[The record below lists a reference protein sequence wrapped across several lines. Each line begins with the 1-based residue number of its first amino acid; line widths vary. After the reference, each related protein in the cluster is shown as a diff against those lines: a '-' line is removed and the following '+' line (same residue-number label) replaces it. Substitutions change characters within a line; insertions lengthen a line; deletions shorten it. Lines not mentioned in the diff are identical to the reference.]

1 MFLRQASYRYFEVSL
16 YVPYAQAG
24 HQPPLYYHKC
34 IHISDTFMKDKS
46 IRIRLSEKRY
56 LKLKA
61 YAQVKEKTMT
71 QVVEEWIDRLPTIS
85 TD

>member
-1 MFLRQASYRYFEVSL
+1 
-16 YVPYAQAG
+16 
-24 HQPPLYYHKC
+24 
-34 IHISDTFMKDKS
+34 MKDKS

-61 YAQVKEKTMT
+61 YAEGKEKTMT
-71 QVVEEWIDRLPTIS
+71 QVVEEYIDRLPTTF